1 MTDSP
6 TQPPPRP
13 ARIGA
18 PRFGAAQIR
27 LLERLCNACAV
38 SGDETEVRR
47 IVLEQVKP
55 YASEVRVDALG
66 NLLAYCPAAGAPHL
80 RVLVAAHMDEVGLM
94 LTGDEG
100 DGFFRFTAIG
110 GVDVRCLP
118 GKSLQVGR
126 EHLPALIGL
135 NPFHLASDHEV
146 RSVPSIDDL
155 RIDVGPDNAKKV
167 KVGDW
172 AAFTTPFARL
182 GPSLRAKALD
192 DRIGVATLI
201 ELVHNPPPHLDLV
214 AAFTVQ
220 EEVGLRGA
228 SVAAYSAQPDL
239 AFVLDCTP
247 ARDLPAWDSGSPGDQ
262 PSQNARYNTRL
273 GAGPAIYIADA
284 DSMADP
290 RLVRHLI
297 ETAEALGLPYQLRQ
311 PGGDGT
317 DAGAI
322 HLQRA
327 GIPSVSLAVPGR
339 YLHTPAGIVR
349 LSDWKNTLALIQ
361 AALLRLTP
369 DILTLER

>member
-1 MTDSP
+1 
-6 TQPPPRP
+6 
-13 ARIGA
+13 
-18 PRFGAAQIR
+18 
-27 LLERLCNACAV
+27 
-38 SGDETEVRR
+38 VRR

-100 DGFFRFTAIG
+100 GGFFRFTAIG
-110 GVDVRCLP
+110 GVDIRCLP

-220 EEVGLRGA
+220 EEVGLRGRQRGPPIPPSPTWLLSWTA
-228 SVAAYSAQPDL
+228 PPLEICPPGIAAAL
-239 AFVLDCTP
+239 ATSLLKTP
-247 ARDLPAWDSGSPGDQ
+247 A
-262 PSQNARYNTRL
+262 T
-273 GAGPAIYIADA
+273 
-284 DSMADP
+284 
-290 RLVRHLI
+290 
-297 ETAEALGLPYQLRQ
+297 
-311 PGGDGT
+311 
-317 DAGAI
+317 
-322 HLQRA
+322 
-327 GIPSVSLAVPGR
+327 
-339 YLHTPAGIVR
+339 TPASAPAR
-349 LSDWKNTLALIQ
+349 PFTSP
-361 AALLRLTP
+361 TP
-369 DILTLER
+369 TPWPTRAWCVT